1 MLVLLYEVM
10 PAKEKRGRL
19 LHFLFAFSVHAKLF

>member
-1 MLVLLYEVM
+1 M

>member
-1 MLVLLYEVM
+1 M

-19 LHFLFAFSVHAKLF
+19 LHFLFAFSVRAKLF